1 MLVALVGKQ
10 GVGKTVLADKMSTQ
24 GFKKLSFATPMR
36 DMFSYVFGHD
46 KIDRGWMQSFGE
58 ASRKVKEEIWTDKMN
73 DLMESYLPSNIV
85 IDDVRYESEMM
96 NTIIPYINRVDGVVV
111 KLDADEITRFNRRF
125 QNASISKNSAVAIDY
140 AYRSMKADEYIGKS
154 PKLLYAAG
162 RAGLSDEEM
171 EKVYNW
177 TQFQEHK
184 SEVNLDGFEYAKHVD
199 RFIEIKSQDPI
210 SEEDVFNRLLNETHL
225 IHKDTQRKSLL
236 I

>member
-73 DLMESYLPSNIV
+73 ELVESYLPANII
-85 IDDVRYESEMM
+85 IDDVRYQSEMI
-96 NTIIPYINRVDGVVV
+96 NTVIPYINRVDGIVI
-111 KLDADEITRFNRRF
+111 KMNADEITRFDRRF
-125 QNASISKNSAVAIDY
+125 QNANIS
-140 AYRSMKADEYIGKS
+140 R
-154 PKLLYAAG
+154 YAAKAIKEAYHNNPPPNFKG
-162 RAGLSDEEM
+162 SRILFAAGKAGLDDEEM

-184 SEVNLDGFEYAKHVD
+184 SEVDLDGFEYTEQVD
-199 RFIEIKSQDPI
+199 RFIEITSAAPT
-210 SEEDVFNRLLNETHL
+210 SEDDVFNKVLNETHL
-225 IHKDTQRKSLL
+225 IHKDVQRKLLL

>member
-10 GVGKTVLADKMSTQ
+10 GVGKTTLADKMSTQ

-111 KLDADEITRFNRRF
+111 KLDADEITRFERRF
-125 QNASISKNSAVAIDY
+125 QNAGVG
-140 AYRSMKADEYIGKS
+140 R
-154 PKLLYAAG
+154 YAAKAIKEAYHHAPPANFKG
-162 RAGLSDEEM
+162 SRILFAAGKAGLEDNEM
-171 EKVYNW
+171 EKVFNW
-177 TQFQEHK
+177 TTFQEHK

-210 SEEDVFNRLLNETHL
+210 SEEDVFNRVLNETHL